1 MHIIC
6 DITVSLLSICTTDID
21 NLTNLTVVDTGS
33 VLTLSNVNSSFGG
46 TYYCAATNEMS
57 TIAFN
62 TANLFITPKITVH
75 PMSSNYTVGTSAS
88 SLTCRAE
95 SFPAPEYYWENLKS
109 SDYVKITNSDGLSS
123 YTVGTIISYN
133 TNGYYRC
140 IAYTNVSGIVNETAS
155 DPAIISGNIP
165 VLVILT
171 HLFYIFLLQ

>member
-1 MHIIC
+1 M
-6 DITVSLLSICTTDID
+6 SLLSICTTDD
-21 NLTNLTVVDTGS
+21 NLTNLTVIDTGS
-33 VLTLSNVNSSFGG
+33 VLTLSNINSSFGG

-75 PMSSNYTVGTSAS
+75 PMSSNYTAGTSAS

-109 SDYVKITNSDGLSS
+109 SDYVKIANSDGLSS

-155 DPAIISGNIP
+155 DPAIISGYIP